1 MFPSV
6 GTFFRR
12 LVHIFYL
19 FLLFFNDFDLFPYRF
34 LGVYFKKPS
43 EFNDVSKKV
52 ESPNQTKPTHNMAD
66 DFGISELVTFAPGFA
81 RAALRVAARELQG
94 EDRKKWP
101 PMKIGFL
108 DYNCVKR
115 AENVEKFINRTVQLP
130 NMTEGLTLLNLMC
143 NFHHTNR

>member
-1 MFPSV
+1 MTNLHQAGKIHNLHQVCSV
-6 GTFFRR
+6 SDCVLNG
-12 LVHIFYL
+12 Y
-19 FLLFFNDFDLFPYRF
+19 
-34 LGVYFKKPS
+34 K
-43 EFNDVSKKV
+43 
-52 ESPNQTKPTHNMAD
+52 
-66 DFGISELVTFAPGFA
+66 
-81 RAALRVAARELQG
+81 LQG

-130 NMTEGLTLLNLMC
+130 NMTEGLTLLNLKC

>member
-1 MFPSV
+1 MLHARVS
-6 GTFFRR
+6 
-12 LVHIFYL
+12 
-19 FLLFFNDFDLFPYRF
+19 YRF
-34 LGVYFKKPS
+34 LVFGSPDETLKLVVY
-43 EFNDVSKKV
+43 
-52 ESPNQTKPTHNMAD
+52 
-66 DFGISELVTFAPGFA
+66 I
-81 RAALRVAARELQG
+81 QG

-130 NMTEGLTLLNLMC
+130 NMTEGLTLLNLKC

>member
-1 MFPSV
+1 MWNFEQS
-6 GTFFRR
+6 TQKD
-12 LVHIFYL
+12 I
-19 FLLFFNDFDLFPYRF
+19 
-34 LGVYFKKPS
+34 
-43 EFNDVSKKV
+43 
-52 ESPNQTKPTHNMAD
+52 SPDEHHENQTKFLTDVHQQLPPRNNIIYSSRLSLLPAITYY
-66 DFGISELVTFAPGFA
+66 I
-81 RAALRVAARELQG
+81 QG

-130 NMTEGLTLLNLMC
+130 NMTEGLTLLNLKC

>member
-1 MFPSV
+1 MV
-6 GTFFRR
+6 VFF
-12 LVHIFYL
+12 
-19 FLLFFNDFDLFPYRF
+19 FLLRHSVYNKILIDCFPWVQSI
-34 LGVYFKKPS
+34 GVNYF
-43 EFNDVSKKV
+43 
-52 ESPNQTKPTHNMAD
+52 H
-66 DFGISELVTFAPGFA
+66 
-81 RAALRVAARELQG
+81 LQG

-130 NMTEGLTLLNLMC
+130 NMTEGLTLLNLKC

>member
-1 MFPSV
+1 MATVIELEVINNAITITAVLSLGSQLIVAFFLNYVPRVRFPEES
-6 GTFFRR
+6 RR
-12 LVHIFYL
+12 SFTTVYICFAYWMTIG
-19 FLLFFNDFDLFPYRF
+19 LFFLA
-34 LGVYFKKPS
+34 S
-43 EFNDVSKKV
+43 A
-52 ESPNQTKPTHNMAD
+52 NMA
-66 DFGISELVTFAPGFA
+66 L
-81 RAALRVAARELQG
+81 ALTLDVAENVQG

-130 NMTEGLTLLNLMC
+130 NMTEGLTLLSLKC

>member
-1 MFPSV
+1 MGERGSQS
-6 GTFFRR
+6 R
-12 LVHIFYL
+12 LNIIL
-19 FLLFFNDFDLFPYRF
+19 KN
-34 LGVYFKKPS
+34 
-43 EFNDVSKKV
+43 
-52 ESPNQTKPTHNMAD
+52 
-66 DFGISELVTFAPGFA
+66 
-81 RAALRVAARELQG
+81 LQG

-130 NMTEGLTLLNLMC
+130 NMTEGLTLLNLKC

>member
-1 MFPSV
+1 MITATEYGYLLCMFPFLFPSV

-19 FLLFFNDFDLFPYRF
+19 FLLFFNDFDLFSYRF

-81 RAALRVAARELQG
+81 RAALRVAARVLYIFS
-94 EDRKKWP
+94 R
-101 PMKIGFL
+101 
-108 DYNCVKR
+108 Y
-115 AENVEKFINRTVQLP
+115 
-130 NMTEGLTLLNLMC
+130 LLAQ
-143 NFHHTNR
+143 

>member
-1 MFPSV
+1 MREAAES
-6 GTFFRR
+6 TKLR
-12 LVHIFYL
+12 I
-19 FLLFFNDFDLFPYRF
+19 
-34 LGVYFKKPS
+34 VYDAS
-43 EFNDVSKKV
+43 
-52 ESPNQTKPTHNMAD
+52 
-66 DFGISELVTFAPGFA
+66 A
-81 RAALRVAARELQG
+81 RAHSEAPSLNDCLNAGPPLQNRLWDVLVRMRFHPVALTGDLQG

-130 NMTEGLTLLNLMC
+130 NMTEGLTLLNLKC

>member
-1 MFPSV
+1 MIKWHNRSMSTQSGFIQQFYQVCSSWNTTQAGKLCLCPSSRS
-6 GTFFRR
+6 TT
-12 LVHIFYL
+12 L
-19 FLLFFNDFDLFPYRF
+19 FWCSYI
-34 LGVYFKKPS
+34 G
-43 EFNDVSKKV
+43 
-52 ESPNQTKPTHNMAD
+52 
-66 DFGISELVTFAPGFA
+66 
-81 RAALRVAARELQG
+81 AALTLPSKDYKAWQHISVQSAVVSRVRPVNILSYLQG

-130 NMTEGLTLLNLMC
+130 NMTEGLTLLNLKC

>member
-1 MFPSV
+1 MGKNLKPAYHLS
-6 GTFFRR
+6 
-12 LVHIFYL
+12 
-19 FLLFFNDFDLFPYRF
+19 FLETLPQSRETLNATMSTGPT
-34 LGVYFKKPS
+34 GKEKKY
-43 EFNDVSKKV
+43 
-52 ESPNQTKPTHNMAD
+52 
-66 DFGISELVTFAPGFA
+66 I
-81 RAALRVAARELQG
+81 QG

-130 NMTEGLTLLNLMC
+130 NMTEGLTLLNLKC

>member
-1 MFPSV
+1 MHLCSLNKNNKNKEPPFEKNLS
-6 GTFFRR
+6 TT
-12 LVHIFYL
+12 
-19 FLLFFNDFDLFPYRF
+19 N
-34 LGVYFKKPS
+34 S
-43 EFNDVSKKV
+43 
-52 ESPNQTKPTHNMAD
+52 TKAV
-66 DFGISELVTFAPGFA
+66 IQS
-81 RAALRVAARELQG
+81 RENVQG

-130 NMTEGLTLLNLMC
+130 NMTEGLTLLNLTC

>member
-1 MFPSV
+1 MSGEVISV
-6 GTFFRR
+6 
-12 LVHIFYL
+12 LPLDIAVAYSYL
-19 FLLFFNDFDLFPYRF
+19 KLNED
-34 LGVYFKKPS
+34 
-43 EFNDVSKKV
+43 
-52 ESPNQTKPTHNMAD
+52 
-66 DFGISELVTFAPGFA
+66 
-81 RAALRVAARELQG
+81 LQG

-130 NMTEGLTLLNLMC
+130 NMTEGLTLLNLKC

>member
-1 MFPSV
+1 MVNF
-6 GTFFRR
+6 GFFIARK
-12 LVHIFYL
+12 IASEISGIQSPC
-19 FLLFFNDFDLFPYRF
+19 FLSF
-34 LGVYFKKPS
+34 L
-43 EFNDVSKKV
+43 
-52 ESPNQTKPTHNMAD
+52 TK
-66 DFGISELVTFAPGFA
+66 
-81 RAALRVAARELQG
+81 LQG

-130 NMTEGLTLLNLMC
+130 NMTEGLTLLNLKC

>member
-1 MFPSV
+1 M
-6 GTFFRR
+6 
-12 LVHIFYL
+12 
-19 FLLFFNDFDLFPYRF
+19 LLLNPCTVR
-34 LGVYFKKPS
+34 GVTSFIEY
-43 EFNDVSKKV
+43 
-52 ESPNQTKPTHNMAD
+52 
-66 DFGISELVTFAPGFA
+66 I
-81 RAALRVAARELQG
+81 QG

-130 NMTEGLTLLNLMC
+130 NMTEGLTLLNLKC

>member
-1 MFPSV
+1 MRIFMRRELRGNGEDYLSCSQSKARSSHAFTQSLTILPTEDQNYNLSISIGPHVLFFPNV
-6 GTFFRR
+6 PCT
-12 LVHIFYL
+12 LAT
-19 FLLFFNDFDLFPYRF
+19 FLLRN
-34 LGVYFKKPS
+34 KPR
-43 EFNDVSKKV
+43 
-52 ESPNQTKPTHNMAD
+52 
-66 DFGISELVTFAPGFA
+66 II
-81 RAALRVAARELQG
+81 QG

-130 NMTEGLTLLNLMC
+130 NMTEGLTLLNLKC